1 MGETGI
7 NNLGNSYNNGN
18 SNSNSNTNSLN
29 LNSNIN
35 KKRTLN
41 IIHIGMYDE
50 SDSIKLL
57 KTSSQYIF
65 SLNPLL

>member
-7 NNLGNSYNNGN
+7 NNLGSSNSNYNGN
-18 SNSNSNTNSLN
+18 SNTNN
-29 LNSNIN
+29 LNIN
-35 KKRTLN
+35 KKRTLD

-57 KTSSQYIF
+57 
-65 SLNPLL
+65 